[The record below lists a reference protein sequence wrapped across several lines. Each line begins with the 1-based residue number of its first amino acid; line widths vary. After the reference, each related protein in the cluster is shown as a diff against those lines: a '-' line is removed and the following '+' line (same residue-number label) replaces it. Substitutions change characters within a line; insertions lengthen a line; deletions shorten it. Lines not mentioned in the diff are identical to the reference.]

1 MELLRRE
8 APPCAFLRRVPP
20 DEGGNNPDDAQRI
33 DPEWRS
39 HAPCCDDEA
48 RKCRSDRT
56 TDIEADA
63 VEGNGGLEML
73 PRNELWNDRLPC
85 RHDER
90 GSSGSKKGKH
100 KQDVCPNPCPPGQEC
115 ERRNHPGARYV

>member
-39 HAPCCDDEA
+39 HARCCDNDA
-48 RKCRSDRT
+48 RKRRSDRT

-73 PRNELWNDRLPC
+73 PRNELRNDRLPC
-85 RHDER
+85 RRDAR
-90 GSSGSKKGKH
+90 GSSGRKKRKA
-100 KQDVCPNPCPPGQEC
+100 KQDVWRNP
-115 ERRNHPGARYV
+115 